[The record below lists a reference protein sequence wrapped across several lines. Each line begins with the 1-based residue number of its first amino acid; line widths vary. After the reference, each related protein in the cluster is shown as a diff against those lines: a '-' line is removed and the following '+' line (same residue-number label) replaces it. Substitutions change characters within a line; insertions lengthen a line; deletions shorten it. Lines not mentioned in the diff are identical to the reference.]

1 MTVKNLPSTN
11 SIRWTI
17 WRKTEVVAAVHN
29 GVIGLDEACERY
41 RMSVEEFRNWE
52 QLIDKPGFQG
62 SQIIQL
68 QDYRQ
73 PFRGTGKSE
82 K

>member
-1 MTVKNLPSTN
+1 MTDNNLPSGNT
-11 SIRWTI
+11 IRWTI
-17 WRKTEVVAAVHN
+17 WRKAEVVAAVHN
-29 GVIGLDEACERY
+29 GLIGLDEACERY
-41 RMSVEEFRNWE
+41 RMSVEEFQNWE
-52 QLIDKPGFQG
+52 QLIDKRGFQG
-62 SQIIQL
+62 LRIIQL